1 MGKIEARKVYLVTF
15 LTRDARSLCAI
26 TLSMECVGLLRT
38 EIETPNRELR
48 DVTIA
53 TVVNMAA
60 SEVRPYIHVCY
71 TISTFTF
78 LF

>member
-1 MGKIEARKVYLVTF
+1 
-15 LTRDARSLCAI
+15 
-26 TLSMECVGLLRT
+26 MEFVGLLRT

-60 SEVRPYIHVCY
+60 SEVSPYIHVCY